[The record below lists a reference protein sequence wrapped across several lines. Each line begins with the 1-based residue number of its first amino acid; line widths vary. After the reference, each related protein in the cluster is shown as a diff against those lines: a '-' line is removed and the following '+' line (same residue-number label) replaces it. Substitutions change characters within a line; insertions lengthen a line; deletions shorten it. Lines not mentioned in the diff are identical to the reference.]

1 MIIDTLKL
9 KLESLPNTP
18 GIYKFLDKEGTVLYV
33 GKAINLH
40 SRVNSYFKQ
49 PLYDRPRILPM
60 MPLVADIKIQ
70 ETNNEIEA
78 LILESALVRELQP
91 EFNSV
96 LKDDKSYAWI
106 YITTKEKFPTVKI
119 VRSIKKGDF
128 NKGRMFG
135 PYPSGYT
142 VKRVYTYLRKIY
154 PFCTCKNKDC
164 KSSLNYHIGLCPGP
178 YAGAITQ
185 EEYRENIDN
194 IIRFLNG
201 KQVNH
206 IKRLEREMNEYSKKE
221 EFEKASQLRDRVKD
235 LKYIGESI
243 DFTYY
248 DDTLSYK
255 NRREKA
261 REKSFGYLEL
271 ELGVK
276 GLKRIECYDISNM
289 QGKHAYGSMVVAQEG
304 EIKRSEYR
312 IFKIKG
318 KDTPDDFA
326 MLKEVL
332 ERRFSNMGKNTDS
345 SLTKKPDIIL
355 IDGGVGQL
363 SSVMNS
369 IPKDTLLMGISK
381 GKHLKRK
388 GGSKI
393 DEYWILRDGQ
403 IYQIEI
409 NSPEILIDLRNEAH
423 RFAISHYRK
432 QSIKESRRSVLDSV
446 VGVGEKRKKALIKN
460 YGSIDALKEASLED
474 ITNIVKN
481 SNVAKRIKERIT

>member
-1 MIIDTLKL
+1 MIDTLKL

-18 GIYKFLDKEGTVLYV
+18 GIYKFLDKKGTVLYV

-49 PLYDRPRILPM
+49 QLYDRPRIMQM

-78 LILESALVRELQP
+78 LILESALVKELQP

-119 VRSIKKGDF
+119 VRSFKKGDF
-128 NKGRMFG
+128 KKGRMFG

-206 IKRLEREMNEYSKKE
+206 IKRLEKEMNEYSKKE

-271 ELGVK
+271 ELGIK

-304 EIKRSEYR
+304 EIKRSDYR
-312 IFKIKG
+312 IFKIKS

-332 ERRFSNMGKNTDS
+332 ERRFSNMSKNTDS
-345 SLTKKPDIIL
+345 SLTKRPDIIL

-363 SSVMNS
+363 SSVMDS
-369 IPKDTLLMGISK
+369 IPKDILLMGISK
-381 GKHLKRK
+381 GKHLKRAGK
-388 GGSKI
+388 RKI
-393 DEYWILRDGQ
+393 DEYWILRDGE

-432 QSIKESRRSVLDSV
+432 QSIKESKKSVLDSIA
-446 VGVGEKRKKALIKN
+446 GVGEKRKKALMKN
-460 YGSIDALKEASLED
+460 FGSIDALKKASLED
-474 ITNIVKN
+474 ITNIVKDR
-481 SNVAKRIKERIT
+481 NVAKRVKDSIT

>member
-1 MIIDTLKL
+1 MEESIKL

-18 GIYKFLDKEGTVLYV
+18 GIYKFLDEKGSILYI

-40 SRVNSYFKQ
+40 SRVYSYFKQ
-49 PLYDRPRILPM
+49 ELYDRPRIKQM
-60 MPLVADIKIQ
+60 MPLVADIEIQ

-78 LILESALVRELQP
+78 LILESALVKEIQP
-91 EFNSV
+91 PFNSD

-128 NKGRMFG
+128 KKGRMFG

-185 EEYRENIDN
+185 EEYMENINN
-194 IIRFLNG
+194 IIKFLNG

-206 IKRLEREMNEYSKKE
+206 IKRLEKEMKIYSKSE
-221 EFEKASQLRDRVKD
+221 DFEKAVQLRDRIKD

-248 DDTLSYK
+248 DDTLTYK

-271 ELGVK
+271 ELGIK
-276 GLKRIECYDISNM
+276 KLKRIECYDISNM
-289 QGKHAYGSMVVAQEG
+289 QGKHAYGSMVVAQDG
-304 EIKRSEYR
+304 EIKRSDYR
-312 IFKIKG
+312 IFKIRG

-332 ERRFSNMGKNTDS
+332 QRRFTNLNKDTDS
-345 SLTKKPDIIL
+345 SLTQRPDIIL
-355 IDGGVGQL
+355 IDGGVGQI
-363 SSVMNS
+363 SSVMDS
-369 IPKDTLLMGISK
+369 VPKDILLMGISK
-381 GKHLKRK
+381 GKHLKRA

-393 DEYWILRDGQ
+393 DEYWILRDGN

-409 NSPEILIDLRNEAH
+409 SSPEILIDLRNEAH

-432 QSIKESRRSVLDSV
+432 QSIKESKRSILDSV
-446 VGVGEKRKKALIKN
+446 VGIGEKRKKALMKN
-460 YGSIDALKEASLED
+460 FGTIDAIKKATLED
-474 ITNIVKN
+474 ILKVVKD
-481 SNVAKRIKERIT
+481 SNVAKRIKESIT